1 LIKRYSME
9 PMRSLWD
16 EKNKYDIWLKVE
28 LSVCEARKVLGLL
41 DDNTF
46 SLIRKRAI
54 YSIDRINELEKLL
67 KHDVLSFTTSVGENL
82 GEYSRYFHQ
91 GLTSS
96 DILDTSLGIFL
107 KNSSNILIKD
117 IIQIIDKL
125 KELAFKHKNT
135 IMIGR
140 THGVHAEPI
149 TLGLKFSLWYSE
161 MRRNLKR
168 MKMTKEEVSYGKIS
182 GAVGT
187 FAHIEPEVEEIVCK
201 KLGLR
206 LAKISSQILQRD
218 RYAHFVC
225 VLAIIASS
233 IEKFATEI
241 RSLQRTEIL
250 ELEEGFF
257 NHQKGSSAM
266 PHKKNPVICERICG
280 LSRILRG
287 YALSALENNNL
298 WNERDISNSSVE
310 RVILPD
316 STMLLDYILQKFL
329 FVLNNLKINEINM
342 QKNLDLTGGLIFS
355 QIIMIKLTQKGLSRE
370 KAYEIVQGLALES
383 WDNNESFKEKILEN
397 NVINQYLTKDEI
409 KSCFDV
415 KYFTRNIDFI
425 YHRLYEK

>member
-1 LIKRYSME
+1 MIKRYSME
-9 PMRSLWD
+9 PMRLLWD

-46 SLIRKRAI
+46 SLIKKRAT

-96 DILDTSLGIFL
+96 DILDTSLGILL
-107 KNSSNILIKD
+107 KKSSIILIKD
-117 IIQIIDKL
+117 IIQVIDKL

-168 MKMTKEEVSYGKIS
+168 MKMTKEEVIYGKIS

-206 LAKISSQILQRD
+206 PAKISSQILQRD

-233 IEKFATEI
+233 VEKFATEI

-250 ELEEGFF
+250 ELEEIFLT
-257 NHQKGSSAM
+257 NQKGSSAM

-310 RVILPD
+310 RIILPD

-329 FVLNNLKINEINM
+329 FVLDNLKINDINM

-355 QIIMIKLTQKGLSRE
+355 QIIMIKLTQKGLPRE

-383 WDNNESFKEKILEN
+383 WDNKESFKEKLLEN
-397 NVINQYLTKDEI
+397 NLINQYLTKDEI